1 MDMMDLEE
9 FTKNLEAEFE
19 DIEPGTITP
28 VTNYRDI
35 KGWSSMYALIII
47 AFVDTHFDIALNA
60 DDLKSSQTI
69 QDLYK
74 IILDRKKS

>member
-1 MDMMDLEE
+1 MMNIEE
-9 FTKNLEAEFE
+9 FTKNIEAEFE

-28 VTNYRDI
+28 TTNYRDI

-47 AFVDTHFDIALNA
+47 AFVDTHFDVSLSA
-60 DDLKSSQTI
+60 DDLKTSQTI

-74 IILDRKKS
+74 IVLEKTQA

>member
-1 MDMMDLEE
+1 MMNLEE

-19 DIEPGTITP
+19 DIEPGSITP
-28 VTNYRDI
+28 TTNYRDI

-47 AFVDTHFDIALNA
+47 AFVDTHFDIQLNA

-69 QDLYK
+69 NDLYQ
-74 IILDRKKS
+74 IIQAKKKP